1 MRCGS
6 MTHHYQASNKSDL
19 TLGEFK
25 KEYVE
30 VLSNMIRMDAIPLS
44 EQYRINIKDAI
55 ELIDKTLES
64 VEKSNVVLS
73 GKHLKEIRKAISKKP
88 YQKL

>member
-1 MRCGS
+1 M
-6 MTHHYQASNKSDL
+6 
-19 TLGEFK
+19 GEFK

-73 GKHLKEIRKAISKKP
+73 GKHLKDIRKAIAKKP
-88 YQKL
+88 YQKLWYYEQ

>member
-6 MTHHYQASNKSDL
+6 ITHHYQVSNKSDL

>member
-6 MTHHYQASNKSDL
+6 ITHHYQASNKSDL

-64 VEKSNVVLS
+64 VEKSNVILS
-73 GKHLKEIRKAISKKP
+73 GKHLREIRKAISKKP